1 MLLILVNIS
10 SHFLHVTE
18 KEEDEDEEEGLRVQ
32 GLALLDENHRHTFFI
47 QLFPP

>member
-1 MLLILVNIS
+1 MS
-10 SHFLHVTE
+10 RK

-32 GLALLDENHRHTFFI
+32 GLAFLDETHLHKLFI